1 MNLFLKNKVLQE
13 IQKKRIEENKEHLS
27 FFNKEE
33 SEKFRN
39 TVFRNTEK
47 YNGQVFVIG
56 HITKDNK
63 IKAES
68 VKLFL
73 REKGNYQTFISK
85 NLSTGKE
92 TSLNRY
98 SFCMLADMILSKRD
112 NENNLTMFESP
123 NDLLEMFNFQ
133 KRENKQELKE
143 EKPKKIKKMKM

>member
-33 SEKFRN
+33 AEKFRN
-39 TVFRNTEK
+39 KVFRNTEK
-47 YNGQVFVIG
+47 YNGQVFVVG

-98 SFCMLADMILSKRD
+98 SFSMLADMILSKRD
-112 NENNLTMFESP
+112 NQNNLTMFESP

-133 KRENKQELKE
+133 KREHKQELKE
-143 EKPKKIKKMKM
+143 EKLKKVKKMKM

>member
-33 SEKFRN
+33 AEKFRN
-39 TVFRNTEK
+39 KVFRNTEK
-47 YNGQVFVIG
+47 YNGQVFVVG

-73 REKGNYQTFISK
+73 REKGNYQNFISK
-85 NLSTGKE
+85 IS
-92 TSLNRY
+92 
-98 SFCMLADMILSKRD
+98 
-112 NENNLTMFESP
+112 
-123 NDLLEMFNFQ
+123 
-133 KRENKQELKE
+133 
-143 EKPKKIKKMKM
+143 

>member
-1 MNLFLKNKVLQE
+1 MNLFLKNKVLQD
-13 IQKKRIEENKEHLS
+13 IQKKRIEENQEHLS

-33 SEKFRN
+33 AEKFRN
-39 TVFRNTEK
+39 KVFRNKEK
-47 YNGQVFVIG
+47 YNGQVFVVG
-56 HITKDNK
+56 RITKDNK

-92 TSLNRY
+92 TSLNKY
-98 SFCMLADMILSKRD
+98 SFSMLADIILSKRD
-112 NENNLTMFESP
+112 NQNNLTMFKSP

-133 KRENKQELKE
+133 KRENKQELKSE
-143 EKPKKIKKMKM
+143 TPKKTRKIKP